1 MTGRATQ
8 LRYDKSGAGATDGND
23 WGTIMGTSKGI
34 KTHEPSDAAM
44 ACGMSF
50 GTALIDTTILAA
62 LTGMGAGWCLAVFT
76 GAFAVTFGALAMCRA
91 AGRADDAMRDEMNL
105 R

>member
-1 MTGRATQ
+1 MADT
-8 LRYDKSGAGATDGND
+8 TDGHD
-23 WGTIMGTSKGI
+23 WDGIMGDTKRI

-50 GTALIDTTILAA
+50 GTALVDTTILAA

-76 GAFAVTFGALAMCRA
+76 GAFAVTFGALAFCRA
-91 AGRADDAMRDEMNL
+91 AGRADEMMRDEMDL

>member
-1 MTGRATQ
+1 MTERATQ

-23 WGTIMGTSKGI
+23 WGAIMGTSKGI
-34 KTHEPSDAAM
+34 KTHEPSDAAT

-50 GTALIDTTILAA
+50 GTALVDTTILAA

-76 GAFAVTFGALAMCRA
+76 GAFAVTFGALAFCRA
-91 AGRADDAMRDEMNL
+91 AGRADEMMRDEMDL

>member
-1 MTGRATQ
+1 
-8 LRYDKSGAGATDGND
+8 
-23 WGTIMGTSKGI
+23 MGTSKGI

-76 GAFAVTFGALAMCRA
+76 GAFAVTFGSLAMCRA
-91 AGRADDAMRDEMNL
+91 AGRADDAMRDEMGMTH
-105 R
+105 